1 MASNGILNTKL
12 PTDIGASEEDDDD
25 STVEYLIK
33 DNYLSEFETEA
44 EKETARN
51 NLGVYSTD
59 VIQTYMTELETSNAE
74 IAKAITDHLNDTDD
88 PHNTLVSVA
97 TMLEEYVK
105 ADGTVPFT
113 SVQTGVTPSSSDDD
127 TALVTKEYVATQ
139 LTDLLDSDDKQ
150 DILDTIE
157 TELTNYA
164 KKTDVYDTDE
174 AYSSDEID
182 DLLKDYVKKDGTI
195 PFTAPQIGKDP
206 TLDSHLA
213 TKRYADKL
221 LYKHMV
227 EVDPHDFIT
236 TLNNRL
242 ASYAKSK
249 DVYTKSQT
257 YSRSQIDSLINSA
270 VEDSID
276 SALES
281 YQNSVDEQLEE
292 LDTFIKKDGSRV
304 FTAPQQGVAA
314 TQANELV
321 TLEQVEGLIDDAS
334 EEINETIDDLDAI
347 WVTSGPVE
355 STVGHVVDNSELPEE
370 MTLQQI
376 MDAIF
381 YGNTVSISAD
391 EYVTIGTT
399 TTLTLC
405 VHGSTANITS
415 ADLYQGDTLIA
426 SYSGDDFEDGCIEVE
441 SEEITEET
449 EFRFV
454 VSYSTGVENEQ
465 TITVGVSYPV
475 FIGLLPKW
483 KTASTITMEYLEE
496 LANEDSTNNQFVDY
510 NGDGSSITF
519 TYDFEDAELRHIFIV
534 VPQSYPDLESITTST
549 QEFDID
555 AFDVVEDV
563 QLVIESIDGTA
574 VFKIYVYSQALSSLS
589 QEVTFNFA
597 STDEDEDTEEDTDEE
612 DETEEEEE

>member
-1 MASNGILNTKL
+1 
-12 PTDIGASEEDDDD
+12 
-25 STVEYLIK
+25 
-33 DNYLSEFETEA
+33 
-44 EKETARN
+44 
-51 NLGVYSTD
+51 
-59 VIQTYMTELETSNAE
+59 MTELETSNAE

-88 PHNTLVSVA
+88 PHNTLVSVEA
-97 TMLEEYVK
+97 MLEEYVK

-164 KKTDVYDTDE
+164 KKSDVYDTDE

-281 YQNSVDEQLEE
+281 YQNSVDE
-292 LDTFIKKDGSRV
+292 
-304 FTAPQQGVAA
+304 
-314 TQANELV
+314 
-321 TLEQVEGLIDDAS
+321 
-334 EEINETIDDLDAI
+334 
-347 WVTSGPVE
+347 
-355 STVGHVVDNSELPEE
+355 
-370 MTLQQI
+370 
-376 MDAIF
+376 
-381 YGNTVSISAD
+381 
-391 EYVTIGTT
+391 
-399 TTLTLC
+399 
-405 VHGSTANITS
+405 
-415 ADLYQGDTLIA
+415 
-426 SYSGDDFEDGCIEVE
+426 
-441 SEEITEET
+441 
-449 EFRFV
+449 
-454 VSYSTGVENEQ
+454 
-465 TITVGVSYPV
+465 
-475 FIGLLPKW
+475 
-483 KTASTITMEYLEE
+483 
-496 LANEDSTNNQFVDY
+496 
-510 NGDGSSITF
+510 
-519 TYDFEDAELRHIFIV
+519 
-534 VPQSYPDLESITTST
+534 
-549 QEFDID
+549 
-555 AFDVVEDV
+555 
-563 QLVIESIDGTA
+563 
-574 VFKIYVYSQALSSLS
+574 
-589 QEVTFNFA
+589 
-597 STDEDEDTEEDTDEE
+597 
-612 DETEEEEE
+612 